1 VAERGER
8 DPIYFAHPYDFANF
22 LDAAG
27 LDDCVRNVPLGVDW
41 FADVRRAYERTD
53 PIRRF

>member
-22 LDAAG
+22 LGAAG
-27 LDDCVRNVPLGVDW
+27 LDDCVRNVPLGVYW
-41 FADVRRAYERTD
+41 FADVGRADERTD
-53 PIRRF
+53 PLRRF